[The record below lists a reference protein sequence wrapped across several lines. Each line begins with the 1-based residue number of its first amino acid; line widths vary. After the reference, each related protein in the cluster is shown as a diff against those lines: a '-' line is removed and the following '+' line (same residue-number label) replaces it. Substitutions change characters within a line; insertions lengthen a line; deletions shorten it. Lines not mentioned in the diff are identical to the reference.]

1 MKYAELF
8 KFACQIAPISETE
21 WEEFSEN
28 LSELK
33 ISKGDVLLKP
43 GQEATH
49 FYIVLTGILR
59 NYDLD
64 ENGKEY
70 TKVFRGP
77 GGFLG
82 PYAEILSGTKARFY
96 IQAVTDSL
104 VLKFSYDQF
113 ERMME
118 KFKSWERL
126 GRKLSERNF
135 LEKEKREYDLMHF
148 NAQTRYEGFLAEY
161 GDLIEH
167 IPQYQVASLLA
178 ISPEALNRMI
188 KKKKD

>member
-1 MKYAELF
+1 MKYAKLYE
-8 KFACQIAPISETE
+8 FARQMAPITESE
-21 WEEFSEN
+21 WDEFLN
-28 LSELK
+28 HLTELK
-33 ISKGDVLLKP
+33 VNKGEILLKP
-43 GQEATH
+43 GQDATH
-49 FYIVLTGILR
+49 FYIVLNGVLR

-96 IQAVTDSL
+96 IQAVTESL

-113 ERMME
+113 EKMMD
-118 KFKSWERL
+118 KYKSWETL
-126 GRKLSERNF
+126 GRKFSERNF

>member
-1 MKYAELF
+1 MKYAQLF
-8 KFACQIAPISETE
+8 EYARTLAPISHSE
-21 WEEFSEN
+21 WEEFAEHFSEMRV
-28 LSELK
+28 
-33 ISKGDVLLKP
+33 SKGEVLLKP
-43 GQEATH
+43 GESATH
-49 FYIVLTGILR
+49 FYIVLSGVLR

-82 PYAEILSGTKARFY
+82 PYAEILSGSFARFY
-96 IQAVTDSL
+96 IQAVTDGS
-104 VLKFSYDQF
+104 VLKFSYAEF
-113 ERMME
+113 ELMME
-118 KFKSWERL
+118 KFKSWETL
-126 GRKLSERNF
+126 GRKFSERNY

-148 NAQTRYEGFLAEY
+148 NAQTRYDGFLAEY
-161 GDLIEH
+161 GELFEH

-178 ISPEALNRMI
+178 ISPEALNRLI

>member
-1 MKYAELF
+1 MKYPELF
-8 KFACQIAPISETE
+8 EYARTIAPISGQE
-21 WEEFSEN
+21 WEEFSEYMV
-28 LSELK
+28 ELK
-33 ISKGDVLLKP
+33 VSKGEVLLKP
-43 GQEATH
+43 GQDATH
-49 FYIVLTGILR
+49 FFIVLNGVLR

-82 PYAEILSGTKARFY
+82 PYSEILSGNKVRFY
-96 IQAVTDSL
+96 IQAVTDGL

-113 ERMME
+113 EKMMD
-118 KFKSWERL
+118 KYKSWERL
-126 GRKLSERNF
+126 GRKFSERNF

-161 GDLIEH
+161 GALIEH

-178 ISPEALNRMI
+178 ISPEALNRML

>member
-1 MKYAELF
+1 MKYAELYH
-8 KFACQIAPISETE
+8 FAHNIAPITAAE
-21 WEEFSEN
+21 WDEFSKH
-28 LSELK
+28 LVELK
-33 ISKGDVLLKP
+33 VAKGEILLKP

-49 FYIVLTGILR
+49 FYIVLKGVLR

-96 IQAVTDSL
+96 IQAVTDCL
-104 VLKFSYDQF
+104 VLKFSYD
-113 ERMME
+113 EIEKMMD
-118 KFKSWERL
+118 KYKSWETL
-126 GRKLSERNF
+126 GRKFSERNF

-161 GDLIEH
+161 GDLIDL

-178 ISPEALNRMI
+178 ISPEALNRLI